1 MKEKKRELRRIGDL
15 RQKRRKN
22 RRKFRKK
29 WGRTQ
34 IGEALRLLTGEVKAG
49 EVVRQEI
56 HILHL
61 ETAAVEVLQRSGVGG
76 KAELQAVGVQSLA
89 VAAVFPVFP
98 LAAVLTVAQQGVAGG
113 GKLGAD
119 LMGAPGDQVALHQG
133 QSVLYRQ
140 SLI

>member
-61 ETAAVEVLQRSGVGG
+61 EAAAVEVLQRSGVGG
-76 KAELQAVGVQSLA
+76 KAELQAVGVQL
-89 VAAVFPVFP
+89 
-98 LAAVLTVAQQGVAGG
+98 
-113 GKLGAD
+113 
-119 LMGAPGDQVALHQG
+119 
-133 QSVLYRQ
+133 
-140 SLI
+140 SLIHIFNNIPMMNADIVTGRAGER